1 VYILLA
7 ADITYKI
14 AIFGESTV
22 GKTTLTQRYLTG
34 LFKDLTGLFKEDPQ
48 LTMGAEIFIKYIT
61 IKDKRVVLQ
70 IWDFGGEERFR
81 FLLPTYASGS
91 SGGIF
96 MFDMTRPS
104 SLNSIEGWLEVFKS
118 GLDETRKNIPIL
130 LVGSKLDLT
139 NDRKINRD
147 EALKQIKS
155 YNLFDYIECS
165 SKTGVNV
172 ELIFDTIVREIM
184 KKAGHL

>member
-1 VYILLA
+1 MLA

-34 LFKDLTGLFKEDPQ
+34 LFKEDPQ
-48 LTMGAEIFIKYIT
+48 LTMGAEIFIKYINV
-61 IKDKRVVLQ
+61 KEKRVVLQ

-96 MFDMTRPS
+96 MFDITRPS
-104 SLNSIEGWLEVFKS
+104 SLNSIEGWLDVFKS
-118 GLDETRKNIPIL
+118 GLDTSKKDIPIL
-130 LVGSKLDLT
+130 LVGSKLDLASEIKLS
-139 NDRKINRD
+139 R
-147 EALKQIKS
+147 EEVLKQVDS
-155 YNLFDYIECS
+155 YKLFDYIECS
-165 SKTGVNV
+165 SKTGENV
-172 ELIFDTIVREIM
+172 ELIFDILVREIM
-184 KKAGHL
+184 KRAGSF

>member
-1 VYILLA
+1 VNVEL
-7 ADITYKI
+7 K
-14 AIFGESTV
+14 
-22 GKTTLTQRYLTG
+22 
-34 LFKDLTGLFKEDPQ
+34 
-48 LTMGAEIFIKYIT
+48 IFIKYIT

-104 SLNSIEGWLEVFKS
+104 SLNSIEGWLDVFKS
-118 GLDETRKNIPIL
+118 GLDESRKDIPIL

-139 NDRKINRD
+139 N
-147 EALKQIKS
+147 EAKLSQDDVLKQTYS
-155 YNLFDYIECS
+155 YKLFDYIECS
-165 SKTGVNV
+165 SKTGENV
-172 ELIFDTIVREIM
+172 ESIFDTLVREIM
-184 KKAGHL
+184 KRAGTI

>member
-1 VYILLA
+1 M
-7 ADITYKI
+7 TFKI

-34 LFKDLTGLFKEDPQ
+34 LFKEDPQ
-48 LTMGAEIFIKYIT
+48 LTMGAEIFIKYINVM
-61 IKDKRVVLQ
+61 DKRVVLQ

-96 MFDMTRPS
+96 MFDMTRRS

-118 GLDETRKNIPIL
+118 GLDKSRLDIPIL
-130 LVGSKLDLT
+130 LVGSKLDLA
-139 NDRKINRD
+139 DEIKLPRD
-147 EALKQIKS
+147 DVSKQINS
-155 YNLFDYIECS
+155 YKLFDYIECS
-165 SKTGVNV
+165 SKTGENV
-172 ELIFDTIVREIM
+172 ELIFDILVREIM
-184 KKAGHL
+184 KRSGSI

>member
-1 VYILLA
+1 MLA

-22 GKTTLTQRYLTG
+22 GKTTLTQRY
-34 LFKDLTGLFKEDPQ
+34 LTGLFKEDPQ

-104 SLNSIEGWLEVFKS
+104 SLNSIEGWLDVFKS
-118 GLDETRKNIPIL
+118 GLDESRKDIPIL
-130 LVGSKLDLT
+130 LVGSKLDLA
-139 NDRKINRD
+139 NEVKLSQDD
-147 EALKQIKS
+147 VLKQTYS
-155 YNLFDYIECS
+155 YKLFDYIECS
-165 SKTGVNV
+165 SKTGKNV
-172 ELIFDTIVREIM
+172 ESIFDILVREIM
-184 KKAGHL
+184 KRAGAI